1 MARPNF
7 QAIFNLAAALC
18 LWGTSGLAANISLAP
33 LENDPDPA
41 HARVTVDGRFEGGD
55 EIKFRTEVGRLT
67 KAVVVFNSDG
77 GDLQAGIEIGKTI
90 RLKSFA
96 TAVLDGSRCASSCAF
111 AWLGGSPRFMQRGAQ
126 IGFHAAYINR
136 EGRPSESGVG
146 NALVG
151 SYLTQIGLPETAV
164 VYVTKAA
171 PTQMTFLTLQ
181 DAQRI
186 GIEVLPFEQYA
197 PTTEPAQRI
206 TPRGHQ
212 ELALECGAAQS
223 TPRDN
228 DPDPIYK
235 TKIAVTDQVM
245 YVEHYAASGKTFSR
259 NEQYRDQ
266 RFWRAEKTENWSGVS
281 VKRPDRR
288 MVGSIRIDKG
298 GQRAEYTEK
307 LYRGGKLEVT
317 IVSVCGLIRT
327 TAAPQT
333 PSPAEKPQ
341 PQTRCQVSDPTGT
354 PLNVR
359 TAPNGHIIG
368 TLGNGDLVRLIRTE
382 RDGGGRAWSL
392 IERLNDSQ
400 ASGWVFR
407 QYIVCTPPAEKP
419 QPLALPEPQRQTWPP
434 ALPELQRQTWP
445 LPDSYEAICL
455 ESNSANA
462 LSACT
467 SLIDGGRTGFYFWR
481 AQIYLTNGDYD
492 RAIEDLS
499 AFIRLNPN
507 WSALPYYSRGSAYEK
522 KGELDKALTD
532 FREALKKGSTKV
544 SDDINRVERAI
555 ELVRSR

>member
-1 MARPNF
+1 LARPHF
-7 QAIFNLAAALC
+7 RAVFNLAAVLC
-18 LWGTSGLAANISLAP
+18 LWGSSGLAANISLSQ
-33 LENDPDPA
+33 LGDDPA
-41 HARVTVDGRFEGGD
+41 HARVAVDGRFEAGD

-77 GDLQAGIEIGKTI
+77 GVLQAGIEIGKTI

-126 IGFHAAYINR
+126 IGFHAAYVNR

-164 VYVTKAA
+164 IYVTKAA
-171 PTQMTFLTLQ
+171 PTQLTFLTFQ

-212 ELALECGAAQS
+212 ELALECGVAQS
-223 TPRDN
+223 TPRDD

-235 TKIAVTDQVM
+235 TKIAVTDQVI

-266 RFWRAEKTENWSGVS
+266 RFWRAENTDNWSGVS
-281 VKRPDRR
+281 VKRPDRT
-288 MVGSIRIDKG
+288 MVGTIRTDKG
-298 GQRAEYTEK
+298 GQRVEYTEK
-307 LYRGGKLEVT
+307 VYRGGKLEVT
-317 IVSVCGLIRT
+317 IVSVCRLIRT
-327 TAAPQT
+327 TATPQT
-333 PSPAEKPQ
+333 PSPGEKPQ
-341 PQTRCQVSDPTGT
+341 SQTRCQVTDPTGT

-359 TAPNGHIIG
+359 AAPNGHIIG

-407 QYIVCTPPAEKP
+407 QYLVCQRAEKP
-419 QPLALPEPQRQTWPP
+419 QPLALPER
-434 ALPELQRQTWP
+434 QRQTWP
-445 LPDSYEAICL
+445 LPDSYEAICF
-455 ESNSANA
+455 EANSGNA

-467 SLIDGGRTGFYFWR
+467 RLIDGGRTGFYFWR
-481 AQIYLTNGDYD
+481 AQIYFTNGDYD
-492 RAIEDLS
+492 RVIEDLS

-507 WSALPYYSRGSAYEK
+507 WSALPYYNRGFAYEK
-522 KGELDKALTD
+522 KGELNKALTD
-532 FREALKKGSTKV
+532 FREALNKGSTTV
-544 SDDINRVERAI
+544 SEDINRVERAI
-555 ELVRSR
+555 ASLRSK

>member
-1 MARPNF
+1 LARPNF
-7 QAIFNLAAALC
+7 QAVFYLAAVLC
-18 LWGTSGLAANISLAP
+18 LWGTSGLAANISLSQ
-33 LENDPDPA
+33 LGDDPA
-41 HARVTVDGRFEGGD
+41 HARVAVDGRFEAGD
-55 EIKFRTEVGRLT
+55 EIKFRTQVGRLT
-67 KAVVVFNSDG
+67 KAVVVFNSEG
-77 GDLQAGIEIGKTI
+77 GILQAGIEIGKTI

-111 AWLGGSPRFMQRGAQ
+111 AWLGGSPRFMQRGAH
-126 IGFHAAYINR
+126 IGFHAAYVNR

-151 SYLTQIGLPETAV
+151 SYLTQIGLPEAAV
-164 VYVTKAA
+164 IYVTKAA
-171 PTQMTFLTLQ
+171 PTQLTFLTLQ

-212 ELALECGAAQS
+212 ELTLECGAAKS
-223 TPRDN
+223 TPPDN

-235 TKIAVTDQVM
+235 TKIALTDQVI

-266 RFWRAEKTENWSGVS
+266 RFWRAENTDNWSGVS
-281 VKRPDRR
+281 VKRPDRT
-288 MVGSIRIDKG
+288 MVGTIRMDKG
-298 GQRAEYTEK
+298 GQRVEYTEK
-307 LYRGGKLEVT
+307 VYSGGKLEVT
-317 IVSVCGLIRT
+317 IVSVCRPIRT
-327 TAAPQT
+327 TAGPQT
-333 PSPAEKPQ
+333 PSPGEKPQ
-341 PQTRCQVSDPTGT
+341 PQTRCQVTDPTGT

-359 TAPNGHIIG
+359 AAPNGHIIG

-407 QYIVCTPPAEKP
+407 QYLVCTQSAEKP
-419 QPLALPEPQRQTWPP
+419 QPAALPEPQRQTWPP
-434 ALPELQRQTWP
+434 VVPEPQRQTWP
-445 LPDSYEAICL
+445 RPDSYEAICL
-455 ESNSANA
+455 ESNSGNA
-462 LSACT
+462 LNACT
-467 SLIDGGRTGFYFWR
+467 RLIDGGRTEFYFWR
-481 AQIYLTNGDYD
+481 AQIYFTNGDYD

-507 WSALPYYSRGSAYEK
+507 WSALPYYKRGSAYEK

-532 FREALKKGSTKV
+532 FREALNKGNTTGSE
-544 SDDINRVERAI
+544 DIKRVERAI
-555 ELVRSR
+555 RSK